1 MIDIEQRRQ
10 VMRTTYDYLRLL
22 LILLPALL
30 FVVTVATAVQQ
41 GHLEPSISA
50 YYGGPVRDV
59 FVGCLVA
66 IAALLVAYQGV
77 GLLEDYTLNGAGF
90 YAVFVAFVPAGFGE
104 LMDELGREPSPDG
117 LGVGD
122 HVWFLRIT
130 LTSVLLLCL
139 TLLVREVRAG
149 NLTTLFRSRTGRRLA
164 DLVNRTFVVLTL
176 GVLVAY
182 LALVMRQLW
191 LVPAAEVR
199 LPGLVLG
206 AVRLSVHDLAA
217 ICLLTSLAVAV
228 LTNTW
233 PFYRF
238 SRLRTSGRLAYLVIF
253 LLMVLGP
260 LVAWA
265 VSALLVPGH
274 LVILLEW
281 WEIALFG
288 VFWALETRRI
298 MRVRRG
304 SIRVPSPDQGPLRQP
319 GLQEVCAPED
329 AATPRPPQEQG
340 GATRSSATGAT

>member
-1 MIDIEQRRQ
+1 MVDIEQRRQ
-10 VMRTTYDYLRLL
+10 IMRTTYDYLRWLL
-22 LILLPALL
+22 VLLPALL

-90 YAVFVAFVPAGFGE
+90 YAVFVAFVPTGFAG
-104 LMDELGREPSPDG
+104 LMDELEHERSPDG
-117 LGVGD
+117 LGVVD

-139 TLLVREVRAG
+139 LLLAREIRIG
-149 NLTTLFRSRTGRRLA
+149 NLTRLFRSDTGGRLA

-206 AVRLSVHDLAA
+206 PVQLTVHDLAA

-238 SRLRTSGRLAYLVIF
+238 SHLRGSGRLAYLVIF
-253 LLMVLGP
+253 LLMVAGP
-260 LVAWA
+260 LVAWGL
-265 VSALLVPGH
+265 SALLAPGH

-281 WEIALFG
+281 GEIALFA

-298 MRVRRG
+298 VQVRRG
-304 SIRVPSPDQGPLRQP
+304 SIRSPAAEPGPLRQP
-319 GLQEVCAPED
+319 WAPD
-329 AATPRPPQEQG
+329 TPAP
-340 GATRSSATGAT
+340 